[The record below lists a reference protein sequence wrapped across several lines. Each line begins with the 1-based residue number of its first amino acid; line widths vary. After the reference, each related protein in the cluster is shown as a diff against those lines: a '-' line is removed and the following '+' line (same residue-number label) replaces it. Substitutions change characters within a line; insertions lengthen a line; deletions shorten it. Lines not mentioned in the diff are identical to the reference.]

1 MNKKDFI
8 ILVDMDDTI
17 ENLKEA
23 WVNRLNSMYG
33 YNIDFNDITEWDMG
47 KTFTT
52 LTSYQILEP
61 LSSNNFWEYVTPK
74 KDAMIYLKKLYDEG
88 FTIKIVTHSHYST
101 INEKFTKALFPYF
114 PFISSDDIIICKD
127 KWLIKGDI
135 LIDDAI
141 HNLEKFSGYKVL
153 LTAPH
158 NKLIKEDNTIFRAN
172 NWQQI
177 YSYIELCYAGTFIN
191 NLFKNTL

>member
-33 YNIDFNDITEWDMG
+33 YSINFNDITEWDMC
-47 KTFTT
+47 KAFTT
-52 LTSYQILEP
+52 LTSHQIFEP
-61 LSSNNFWEYVTPK
+61 LFSNNFWEHVTPK
-74 KDAMIYLKKLYDEG
+74 KDAMIYLKKLYDE
-88 FTIKIVTHSHYST
+88 
-101 INEKFTKALFPYF
+101 EFTKALFPYF

-158 NKLIKEDNTIFRAN
+158 NKLIKEDDTIFRAT

-177 YSYIELCYAGTFIN
+177 YSYIELCYAGTFID
-191 NLFKNTL
+191 NLFNNTL